1 MKKLNIPEDQLEIIR
16 YRNMLF
22 NLYEKFAEYRYYL
35 KRKGIDDPEEWE
47 MDKDLDIAI
56 RLEQNFVDV
65 NLSVR
70 AINVLRSLGCH
81 TLMDVVKLSE
91 KELKNT
97 PACGKKTLNEI
108 KDYLAKYSLE
118 MGMDVSKYIQV
129 NNIAWLTSASLTID

>member
-35 KRKGIDDPEEWE
+35 KRKGIDDP
-47 MDKDLDIAI
+47 
-56 RLEQNFVDV
+56 V

-129 NNIAWLTSASLTID
+129 NNIAWLTSSSLTID